1 MRRTTFML
9 PDDLK
14 ERAQS
19 LAKQRRVSFGELV
32 RRLLWREVD
41 TARRPEPTD
50 PFFSDS
56 AVWEGPTPGDV
67 AERHDDYLYGD
78 D

>member
-1 MRRTTFML
+1 MRRTTLML

-19 LAKQRRVSFGELV
+19 LAKRRRVSFGELV

-41 TARRPEPTD
+41 AAQQPDPAD
-50 PFFSDS
+50 PFFADT